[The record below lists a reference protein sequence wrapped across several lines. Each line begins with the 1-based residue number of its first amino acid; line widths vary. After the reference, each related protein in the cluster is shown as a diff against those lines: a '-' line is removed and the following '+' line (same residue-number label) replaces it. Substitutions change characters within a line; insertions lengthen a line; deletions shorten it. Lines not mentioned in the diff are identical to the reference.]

1 MNQNWPVRPVIFEI
15 NTWPWLRELGRR
27 LDRPVALGDVP
38 PSEWDAVAALGVDAV
53 WLMGVWERS
62 PEGRD
67 IALANAGFRAEWD
80 RVLPG
85 WTPDDV
91 AGSPYC
97 VRRYV
102 VDENLGGPTGL
113 AAAREELAR
122 RGLRLVLDFVP
133 NHVAPDHPWI
143 DEFPD
148 YFVHGSYGDLVRD
161 PQTYLST
168 TQGIVARGR
177 DPYFPAWPDVLQLN
191 AFSAG
196 LRRAAAQTLL
206 DIGAQCDGVRCD
218 MAMLMLNDVFARTWP
233 AAGERPATEYWA
245 DVIGAV
251 RRKLPRM
258 LFVAEAYW
266 DLEWN
271 LQQLGFDYCYDKR
284 LYDRLVHEGGESVRG
299 HLGAGLDYQDRLIR
313 FLENHDEPRAAAE
326 FPPDR
331 LRAAAVAALTLPGA
345 LLIHEGQLE
354 GRRVKLPVF
363 LARRPEEPGDEALR
377 AFHLRLL
384 AARRELR
391 GGAWQ
396 LCERTGWP
404 DNPSFRNLLAWG
416 WRSEEWLHLVVVNL
430 SGRPAQARVRLPWPE
445 LAGEEWQLED
455 LLDGQAYGRSGA
467 ELLDPG
473 LYVDLPP
480 WGAHLFRI

>member
-1 MNQNWPVRPVIFEI
+1 MDKIWPARPVMFEI

-67 IALANAGFRAEWD
+67 IALANAGFQAEWD

-85 WTPDDV
+85 WTPADV

-102 VDENLGGPTGL
+102 VDEALGGPAGL
-113 AAAREELAR
+113 AAARQELAR
-122 RGLRLVLDFVP
+122 RGLRLLLDFVP
-133 NHVAPDHPWI
+133 NHVAPDHPWLA
-143 DEFPD
+143 ESPD
-148 YFVHGSYGDLVRD
+148 FFVRGHYGDLVRD

-168 TQGIVARGR
+168 EQGIVARGR

-196 LRRAAAQTLL
+196 LRGAAARTLL

-218 MAMLMLNDVFARTWP
+218 MAMLLLNDIFARTWP
-233 AAGERPATEYWA
+233 GAGDRPATEYWT

-251 RRKLPRM
+251 RKEFPRM

-266 DLEWN
+266 DLEWD

-284 LYDRLVHEGGESVRG
+284 LYDRLLHEGAASVGG
-299 HLGAGLDYQDRLIR
+299 HLGAGLDYQDRLVR

-326 FPPDR
+326 FPPGR

-345 LLIHEGQLE
+345 LLLHEGQLE

-363 LARRPEEPGDEALR
+363 LARRPEESPDGALR

-396 LCERTGWP
+396 LCEPTGWP

-473 LYVDLPP
+473 LYVDLPA
-480 WGAHLFRI
+480 WGSHLFRI